1 MRSRKVIVSCSA
13 VIFLK
18 EMGFLQFKKF
28 FDCKGYKIA
37 INKYARFDVLS

>member
-18 EMGFLQFKKF
+18 EMGFLQFKIVKVIKLLLTSMQ
-28 FDCKGYKIA
+28 D
-37 INKYARFDVLS
+37 LMS